1 MRAKVAPSEGIRD
14 ISEVKTYLEVDLKEP
29 EEWPEDELFN
39 STLPLR
45 VS

>member
-1 MRAKVAPSEGIRD
+1 MRAKVAPSEGIPE
-14 ISEVKTYLEVDLKEP
+14 ISEVKTYLEVLLKEP
-29 EEWPEDELFN
+29 GEWPEDELFD